1 MKYYLVLEL
10 QERVYVRNCQITEY
24 FMRHIPDYGLEWDV
38 DKYGAISGC
47 PGKKIINNWIG

>member
-10 QERVYVRNCQITEY
+10 PERPYVRQCQITEY
-24 FMRHIPDYGLEWDV
+24 YIRHIPTYGLEWYV
-38 DKYGAISGC
+38 DKYGALAKC